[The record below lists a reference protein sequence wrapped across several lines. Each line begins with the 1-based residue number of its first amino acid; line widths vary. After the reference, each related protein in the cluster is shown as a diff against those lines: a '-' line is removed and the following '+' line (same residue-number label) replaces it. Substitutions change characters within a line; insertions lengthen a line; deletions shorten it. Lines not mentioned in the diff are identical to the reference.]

1 MKIRHNKKRNTAF
14 VYEALIV
21 EATVAILKKNKTR
34 QATALSIIKKHFKP
48 GSALKKDLECYQ
60 SLKENQSLNVATSRR
75 IISEARLQR
84 RLVGDEGLFA
94 QQTAVIHDINKE
106 LSPSV
111 FNNFVPNY
119 KSLATIAQLFSHKT
133 SPKEQVILENVII
146 NSMGTKPPEASEV
159 KMDQLVYTTFVEKF
173 NKKYDT
179 DLLGEQKDLLMHYV
193 TSFTDNAVSLKVFLN
208 EEVSRLKEE
217 LSRGMKTAEIQSD
230 SVMRQKATQVAMRL
244 DAFAQCEVN
253 EDVLLTI
260 LKTQSLVKELN
271 NGNQD

>member
-244 DAFAQCEVN
+244 DAFAQCELN

>member
-159 KMDQLVYTTFVEKF
+159 KMDQLVYATFVEKF

>member
-34 QATALSIIKKHFKP
+34 QATALNIIKKHFKP